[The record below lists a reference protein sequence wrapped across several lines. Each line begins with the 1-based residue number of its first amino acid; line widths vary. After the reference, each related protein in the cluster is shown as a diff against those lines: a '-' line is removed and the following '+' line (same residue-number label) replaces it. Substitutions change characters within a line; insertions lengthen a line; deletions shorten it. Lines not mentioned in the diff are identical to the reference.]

1 MKYMLTILILTL
13 TLSAYAQ
20 TEEVVTNQTI
30 IQLQKAGLGKEV
42 IKTKIQASNCNF
54 DLSTEG
60 LIALKKA
67 SIPDDVISVMLA
79 KTSTPATK
87 AQSIPNTENPGI
99 TIPSNTGIYFLDS
112 VSNKFIE
119 LEPSLLTNQK
129 SGGFGETLKRSVS
142 TLFNAKQ
149 RASLSG
155 KEANTKLYTHKPV
168 FLFVFDTTTS
178 GFSNSSSVWSNVQS
192 PNEFFLVTLTV
203 SKNSREIVVGKQNNV
218 KSDMGISDEVK
229 IAMTSKKI
237 RRGVYEVAIA
247 EPMQRGEYCF
257 MFAASSMY
265 GGQSHKVYDFSVR

>member
-13 TLSAYAQ
+13 TISAYAQ

-42 IKTKIQASNCNF
+42 IKTKIQASYCNF

-87 AQSIPNTENPGI
+87 APSVPNAENPGL

-112 VSNKFIE
+112 ASNKFIE

-149 RASLSG
+149 RAS
-155 KEANTKLYTHKPV
+155 
-168 FLFVFDTTTS
+168 
-178 GFSNSSSVWSNVQS
+178 
-192 PNEFFLVTLTV
+192 
-203 SKNSREIVVGKQNNV
+203 
-218 KSDMGISDEVK
+218 
-229 IAMTSKKI
+229 
-237 RRGVYEVAIA
+237 
-247 EPMQRGEYCF
+247 
-257 MFAASSMY
+257 
-265 GGQSHKVYDFSVR
+265 

>member
-1 MKYMLTILILTL
+1 MKYMFTILILILTL
-13 TLSAYAQ
+13 SAYTQ
-20 TEEVVTNQTI
+20 TSEVVTNQTI

-42 IKTKIQASNCNF
+42 IKSKIQSSTCDF

-67 SIPDDVISVMLA
+67 SIPDDVISTMLA
-79 KTSTPATK
+79 KTSIAAPQNTGAD
-87 AQSIPNTENPGI
+87 NTESIN
-99 TIPSNTGIYFLDS
+99 TNIPTSTGIYFLDS
-112 VSNKFIE
+112 VSHKYIE

-129 SGGFGETLKRSVS
+129 AGGFGESLKRSMS
-142 TLFNAKQ
+142 SLFNAKQ

-155 KEANTKLYTHKPV
+155 KEANTKLLTNNPI
-168 FLFVFDTTTS
+168 FLFVFDTTIS

-192 PNEFFLVTLTV
+192 PNEFFLVRLTV
-203 SKNSREIVVGKQNNV
+203 SKNSREIVVGKENNI

-237 RRGVYEVAIA
+237 RRGIYEVTTT
-247 EPMQRGEYCF
+247 EPLQRGEYCF

-265 GGQSHKVYDFSVR
+265 GGQSHKVYDFSIK